1 MAPTPC
7 VIKTVT
13 RRQSKNTAAH
23 DKIVQQF
30 KNKSR
35 SHPNT
40 LTFMIAKMP
49 HLPTHYLLLLRCV
62 TLLLDLQGNSVQTV
76 VEEIVDL
83 SVPVVLQRGED
94 KQSFINEVRNDP
106 TLLNLRNTADKREL
120 DITGR
125 IFDN

>member
-1 MAPTPC
+1 
-7 VIKTVT
+7 
-13 RRQSKNTAAH
+13 
-23 DKIVQQF
+23 
-30 KNKSR
+30 
-35 SHPNT
+35 
-40 LTFMIAKMP
+40 MIAKMP

-62 TLLLDLQGNSVQTV
+62 TLLLDLQGNSVQTL

-120 DITGR
+120 AITGR